1 MIVQSPR
8 ADSLLNV
15 NSTEIRSQVC
25 LAVCSCVDIA
35 GTVLPGKSDDLKEDT
50 WDAHQALS
58 KTFSYFWVCTFIRS
72 VILKPL
78 KISVVIDKEREWTSG
93 GLTQSFSSV
102 CDL

>member
-50 WDAHQALS
+50 
-58 KTFSYFWVCTFIRS
+58 
-72 VILKPL
+72 
-78 KISVVIDKEREWTSG
+78 
-93 GLTQSFSSV
+93 
-102 CDL
+102 